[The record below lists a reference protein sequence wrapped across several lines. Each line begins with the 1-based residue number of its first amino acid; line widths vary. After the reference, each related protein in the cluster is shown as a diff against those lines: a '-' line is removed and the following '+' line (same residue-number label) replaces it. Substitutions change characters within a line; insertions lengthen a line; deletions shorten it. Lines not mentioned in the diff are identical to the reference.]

1 MFAVIDSFIIKYT
14 LAANGAGSIIGEG
27 AKTACPVDKGKSEC
41 GVANI
46 GDLFSSVTELLLF
59 IIGAISLLMVI
70 IGGLRYV
77 LSAGDPKA
85 TAAAKD
91 TILYA
96 VVGLVLALAAYAIIA
111 FVLKAF

>member
-1 MFAVIDSFIIKYT
+1 MFASIN
-14 LAANGAGSIIGEG
+14 LALYRLAD
-27 AKTACPVDKGKSEC
+27 TASNIVDKGAKQACPTSSC
-41 GVANI
+41 GVTDI
-46 GDLFSSVTELLLF
+46 GHLFSSITQLLLYL
-59 IIGAISLLMVI
+59 IGAISILMVV

-96 VVGLVLALAAYAIIA
+96 VVGLVLALSAYGIIH
-111 FVLKAF
+111 FVLRAF